1 MREVKPASELR
12 DRVPWPLPRHPAAP
26 CPSFY
31 PNYGAR
37 SLAPDFW
44 GGDTTLSGSGP
55 YIPRRSSPLNET
67 IECEASFSITDLL
80 TKPKEHQNISLV
92 ALHCVVT
99 VEKTQITNPT

>member
-12 DRVPWPLPRHPAAP
+12 DRVPCPLPRHPAAP

-44 GGDTTLSGSGP
+44 GGRHEFVRIWALYTT
-55 YIPRRSSPLNET
+55 
-67 IECEASFSITDLL
+67 A
-80 TKPKEHQNISLV
+80 LV
-92 ALHCVVT
+92 AI
-99 VEKTQITNPT
+99 K